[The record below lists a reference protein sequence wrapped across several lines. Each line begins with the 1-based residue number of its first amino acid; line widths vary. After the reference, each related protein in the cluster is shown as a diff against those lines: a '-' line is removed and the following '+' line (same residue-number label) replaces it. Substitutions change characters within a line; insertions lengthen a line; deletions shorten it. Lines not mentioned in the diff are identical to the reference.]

1 MSLFETRRRM
11 MKCDG
16 QCLLLQYDCARTR
29 TPSVAPTRAGL
40 LAGAVPS
47 SIPTCWPRVSPCA
60 SDVRPTP
67 APSEAGARRST
78 GLPPTSTTPR
88 PPPPPPPHT
97 DQLDLSSALYRL
109 SSHASLPPLCSS
121 SSPPAAAAAHSCC
134 RLMLLATPP
143 APLTKYPTTV
153 SRLSY
158 YNAKVRMAR

>member
-1 MSLFETRRRM
+1 

-40 LAGAVPS
+40 LAGAVTS
-47 SIPTCWPRVSPCA
+47 SIPTCSPPVSPCA
-60 SDVRPTP
+60 RDVRPTP

-97 DQLDLSSALYRL
+97 DLDLSSALYRL

-121 SSPPAAAAAHSCC
+121 PPPPAAVAAAAPAHCC
-134 RLMLLATPP
+134 YRLMLLATLP
-143 APLTKYPTTV
+143 APLTKYPATV

-158 YNAKVRMAR
+158 SKCQS

>member
-1 MSLFETRRRM
+1 M

-29 TPSVAPTRAGL
+29 TPSVAPTRDGL
-40 LAGAVPS
+40 LAGAVTS
-47 SIPTCWPRVSPCA
+47 SIPTCSPRVSPCA
-60 SDVRPTP
+60 RDVRPTP
-67 APSEAGARRST
+67 APSEAGARPST
-78 GLPPTSTTPR
+78 GLQPTSTTPR

-109 SSHASLPPLCSS
+109 SSPASLPPLCSS
-121 SSPPAAAAAHSCC
+121 SPPAAAAAASHSCS
-134 RLMLLATPP
+134 RLMLLATLP

-158 YNAKVRMAR
+158 YNAKVRVARQPSG